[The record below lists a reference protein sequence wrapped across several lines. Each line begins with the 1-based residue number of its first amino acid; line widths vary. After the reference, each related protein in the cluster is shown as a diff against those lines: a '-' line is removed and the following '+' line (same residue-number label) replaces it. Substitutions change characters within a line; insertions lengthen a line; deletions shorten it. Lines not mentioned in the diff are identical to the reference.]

1 MTAYH
6 GGKQRIGKRLAE
18 MIHTTCIDIEDKHD
32 FTIKGYCEPF
42 CGMLGVYQHIPEL
55 FEEKELAYKAGDANK
70 SVILMWNKAKRGWKP
85 PTKTTAETY
94 EKLKVSKPSAE
105 KAFIGHQCSFGGL
118 YFRVFRKERCRDL
131 TSASK
136 NVQRISKLVR
146 DVKFKYGK
154 YTQFS
159 NLKGYVI
166 YCDPPYSQYSDYYED
181 VGDRFQGF
189 GRKKIKFDHE
199 EFWDWCRRMAE
210 HNIVFVSEYTA
221 PRDFK
226 VVNKVKSN
234 ISHGRAGKSDKN
246 IEKLYV
252 IY

>member
-6 GGKQRIGKRLAE
+6 GGKQRIGKKIAK
-18 MIHTTCIDIEDKHD
+18 MIYDTVENID
-32 FTIKGYCEPF
+32 IKGYCEPF

-55 FEEKELAYKAGDANK
+55 FENRDLVYKAGDVNK

-94 EKLKVSKPSAE
+94 EKLKISRPSAE

-118 YFRVFRKERCRDL
+118 YFRVFRKERCKNL
-131 TSASK
+131 TSSSK
-136 NVQRISKLVR
+136 NVQRVSKLVR
-146 DVKFKYGK
+146 DVKFTPGK

-166 YCDPPYSQYSDYYED
+166 YCDPPYSQYSDYYEE
-181 VGDRFQGF
+181 VGES
-189 GRKKIKFDHE
+189 RKKIKFDHE
-199 EFWDWCRRMAE
+199 AFWDWCRRMSE
-210 HNIVFVSEYTA
+210 HNIVFVSEYSA

-226 VVNKVKSN
+226 VVKKVKSN
-234 ISHGRAGKSDKN
+234 ISHGRPGKTDKN
-246 IEKLYV
+246 VEKLYV